1 MLSIEGEFEEADHV
15 SGLSAIMLH
24 QQNLVFSRLNKLS
37 VACDCTS
44 RWHYFDTSVH
54 MCNVVFLGV
63 ITKVMRI

>member
-44 RWHYFDTSVH
+44 R
-54 MCNVVFLGV
+54 
-63 ITKVMRI
+63 